1 MSDLKLIA
9 AVGSVTARR
18 AAILAAVAEL
28 PDEADDE
35 LEFVVP
41 QMREFYSTPRAPATV
56 TPAPVITPVTGH
68 VRVRIAEPMR
78 FVFEEA

>member
-1 MSDLKLIA
+1 M
-9 AVGSVTARR
+9 SVTARR

-41 QMREFYSTPRAPATV
+41 QMREFYSTPRAPAPATKPTV
-56 TPAPVITPVTGH
+56 RTPFTG
-68 VRVRIAEPMR
+68 RVRKVEPMR
-78 FVFEEA
+78 FVFEED